1 MVNYSNQKSK
11 LKVNRSIIMADL
23 TLTEIYIYPIKS
35 LGGISLDSSF
45 AGNRGLKHD
54 RRYLLVDENGM
65 FLTQRDIP
73 QMALLK
79 LSFTEN
85 GFKVLNIGDN
95 SFITIPLESEGIEKV
110 DVKIWDDVCSSLRV
124 DNKLDDWFSDILKIK
139 CSLVYMPDEE
149 QRMVEKKYLDENH
162 IVSFADAYPYLII
175 GQSSLDDLNS
185 RLENPLP
192 MNRFRPN
199 LVFSGGNSYEED
211 NWKSFKIGEVHL
223 KAVKPCARCM
233 ITTTDQQTAER
244 NKEPLKT
251 LSEYRKI
258 NGKVMFGMNVVC
270 IKQGIV
276 KIGDK
281 IELL

>member
-1 MVNYSNQKSK
+1 MPQ
-11 LKVNRSIIMADL
+11 L
-23 TLTEIYIYPIKS
+23 TLSEIYIYPIKS
-35 LGGISLDSSF
+35 LGGISVNS
-45 AGNRGLKHD
+45 AIAEQRGLKYD
-54 RRYLLVDENGM
+54 RRYLLVDENRM

-85 GFKVLNIGDN
+85 GFKVLNIVDN
-95 SFITIPLESEGIEKV
+95 SFITIPLESKSIEKV
-110 DVKIWDDVCSSLRV
+110 KVQIWDDVCSSLRV
-124 DNKLDDWFSDILKIK
+124 DKKLDEWFSDILKIK

-149 QRMVEKKYLDENH
+149 QRIVEKKYINENH

-175 GQSSLDDLNS
+175 GKSSLDDLNA
-185 RLENPLP
+185 RLEIPLP

-199 LVFSGGNSYEED
+199 FVFSGGSPYEED
-211 NWKSFKIGEVHL
+211 NWKSFKIGDVHL

-258 NGKVMFGMNVVC
+258 DGKVMFGMNVVC

-281 IELL
+281 IELF